1 MCGRYGLQTP
11 VNELAR
17 RLNAELALE
26 DPGPRYNAA
35 PTQILPVARQ
45 PDPERREVT
54 GMEWGLVP
62 FWAKDPRET
71 RSKYSL
77 INARA
82 ESVADKPAFKAA
94 FRRRRALI
102 PADGFY
108 EWHQQGGD
116 RPKQPYWIRLRSRE
130 PMFFAGLWE
139 RWEGE
144 VDGEPKAIESFCI
157 IVGEPNDLLASI
169 HNRMPV
175 VVDPADWA
183 LWLDPE
189 VRDAEPLRPLL
200 RPYPAEAMEAVP
212 VSRRVNSPA
221 NDDPGLIEGMG

>member
-11 VNELAR
+11 VDELAR
-17 RLNAELALE
+17 RLNAELALA

-35 PTQILPVARQ
+35 PTQTLPVARQ
-45 PDPERREVT
+45 PEPGRRELIR
-54 GMEWGLVP
+54 MEWGLVP
-62 FWAKDPRET
+62 FWAKDPQET

-108 EWHQQGGD
+108 EWQEQGGD
-116 RPKQPYWIRLRSRE
+116 RPKQPYWIRLRSGE

-139 RWEGE
+139 GWEGE
-144 VDGEPKAIESFCI
+144 INGEPKVIESYCI
-157 IVGEPNDLLASI
+157 IVGEPNELLASI

-175 VVDPADWA
+175 VLGPADWG

-189 VRDAEPLRPLL
+189 VRDPQPLSSLL
-200 RPYPAEAMEAVP
+200 APYPAEAMEAVR

-221 NDDPGLIEGMG
+221 NDDPGLIEAMA